1 MTYFDEQRAY
11 EFMRRL
17 SFTRPGGTVEEA
29 RAAELIAAELRT
41 AGLMPVLESFQV
53 WTYEEEPSRVDV
65 PAPGTGGRASGAG
78 GRASRT
84 EVKETI
90 VAAPV
95 GLSGVTDPDGVTGEL
110 IFVETG
116 EEEFLHGIRG
126 KIALT
131 YELGAAKKYERLAK
145 AEPKAVIAIGDPGRD
160 LLHVSH
166 YVNYFKRWGKLPT
179 VFIRY
184 EDGLR
189 LIRSGA
195 REVVVVCR
203 QREIQ
208 AESRNV
214 VVEIPGAGF
223 GDRRPAGRPPA
234 ERSETGRPDDD
245 YILLGGHYDSV
256 PATAGAHDNAGGSA
270 ILVELARI
278 LAGRPPRRTV
288 RIAWFGAEEL
298 GLHGSAAYVE
308 SQMKAGGRETASS
321 KTALDRIKLVVN
333 VDVAGGTIGRNHCV
347 VTGPESLKNYVEVL
361 GKEIGVGLTT
371 KLGVMSSDGT
381 PFADKGVP
389 SVNFARYGGATANLH
404 TPYDALEHT
413 DAYHLAMLGRLVEVF
428 VDRTANAMAY
438 PFERD
443 IPESVKKDIAKYRED
458 SMGLEKEPS
467 AEEKAKGE
475 K

>member
-1 MTYFDEQRAY
+1 LTYFDEQRAY

-65 PAPGTGGRASGAG
+65 PAPGTGGRASGAEL
-78 GRASRT
+78 R
-84 EVKETI
+84 ETF

-110 IFVETG
+110 VFVETG

-166 YVNYFKRWGKLPT
+166 YANYFRRWGKLPT
-179 VFIRY
+179 VIIRY

-223 GDRRPAGRPPA
+223 GEATP
-234 ERSETGRPDDD
+234 SDDD

-278 LAGRPPRRTV
+278 LAAHPPRRTV

-308 SQMKAGGRETASS
+308 SRMKAAGPETASS

-361 GKEIGVGLTT
+361 GKEIGVGLAI

-381 PFADKGVP
+381 PFGDKGVP

-413 DAYHLAMLGRLVEVF
+413 DSYHLAMLGRLVEVF
-428 VDRTANAMAY
+428 VHRTANAMAY

-443 IPESVKKDIAKYRED
+443 IPESVKKDIAKYREE
-458 SMGLEKEPS
+458 SMGMEKEPS

>member
-1 MTYFDEQRAY
+1 LTYFDEQRAY

-17 SFTRPGGTVEEA
+17 SFTRQGGTVEEA

-41 AGLMPVLESFQV
+41 AGLMPMLESFQV

-65 PAPGTGGRASGAG
+65 PAPGTGGRASGAEL
-78 GRASRT
+78 R
-84 EVKETI
+84 ETF

-110 IFVETG
+110 VFVETG

-145 AEPKAVIAIGDPGRD
+145 AEPKAVIAIGDPGRG

-166 YVNYFKRWGKLPT
+166 YANYFRRWGKLPT

-223 GDRRPAGRPPA
+223 GEATQSG
-234 ERSETGRPDDD
+234 DD

-278 LAGRPPRRTV
+278 LAAHPPRRTV

-308 SQMKAGGRETASS
+308 SRMKAAGPETASS

-361 GKEIGVGLTT
+361 GKEIGVGLAI

-381 PFADKGVP
+381 PFGDKGVP

-404 TPYDALEHT
+404 TPYDTLEHT
-413 DAYHLAMLGRLVEVF
+413 DSYHLAMLGRLVEVF
-428 VDRTANAMAY
+428 VQRTANAMAY

-443 IPESVKKDIAKYRED
+443 IPESVKKDIAKYREE

>member
-65 PAPGTGGRASGAG
+65 PAPGTGGRTSGAEL
-78 GRASRT
+78 R
-84 EVKETI
+84 ETF

-110 IFVETG
+110 VFVETG

-166 YVNYFKRWGKLPT
+166 YANYFRRWGKLPT

-223 GDRRPAGRPPA
+223 GEATQSG
-234 ERSETGRPDDD
+234 DD

-278 LAGRPPRRTV
+278 LAAHPPRRTV

-308 SQMKAGGRETASS
+308 SRMKAAGPETASS

-361 GKEIGVGLTT
+361 GKEIGVGLAI

-381 PFADKGVP
+381 PFGDKGVP

-404 TPYDALEHT
+404 TPYDTLEHT
-413 DAYHLAMLGRLVEVF
+413 DSYHLAMLGRLVEVF
-428 VDRTANAMAY
+428 VQRTANAMAY

-443 IPESVKKDIAKYRED
+443 IPESVKKDIAKYREE

>member
-1 MTYFDEQRAY
+1 LTYFDEQRAY

-65 PAPGTGGRASGAG
+65 PAPGTGGRTSGAEL
-78 GRASRT
+78 R
-84 EVKETI
+84 ETF

-110 IFVETG
+110 VFVETG

-166 YVNYFKRWGKLPT
+166 YANYFRRWGKLPT

-223 GDRRPAGRPPA
+223 GEATQSG
-234 ERSETGRPDDD
+234 DD

-278 LAGRPPRRTV
+278 LAAHPPRRTV

-308 SQMKAGGRETASS
+308 SRMKAAGPETASS

-361 GKEIGVGLTT
+361 GKEIGVGLAI

-381 PFADKGVP
+381 PFGDKGVP

-404 TPYDALEHT
+404 TPYDTLEHT
-413 DAYHLAMLGRLVEVF
+413 DSYHLAMLGRLVEVF
-428 VDRTANAMAY
+428 VQRTANAMAY

-443 IPESVKKDIAKYRED
+443 IPESVKKDIAKYREE

>member
-17 SFTRPGGTVEEA
+17 SFTRQGGTVEEA

-41 AGLMPVLESFQV
+41 AGLMPMLESFQV

-65 PAPGTGGRASGAG
+65 PAPGTGGRASGAEL
-78 GRASRT
+78 R
-84 EVKETI
+84 ETF

-110 IFVETG
+110 VFVETG

-145 AEPKAVIAIGDPGRD
+145 AEPKAVIAIGDPGRG

-166 YVNYFKRWGKLPT
+166 YANYFRRWGKLPT

-223 GDRRPAGRPPA
+223 GEATQSG
-234 ERSETGRPDDD
+234 DD

-278 LAGRPPRRTV
+278 LAAHPPRRTV

-308 SQMKAGGRETASS
+308 SRMKAAGPETASS

-361 GKEIGVGLTT
+361 GKEIGVGLAI

-381 PFADKGVP
+381 PFGDKGVP

-404 TPYDALEHT
+404 TPYDTLEHT
-413 DAYHLAMLGRLVEVF
+413 DSYHLAMLGRLVEVF
-428 VDRTANAMAY
+428 VQRTANAMAY

-443 IPESVKKDIAKYRED
+443 IPESVKKDIAKYREE